1 VVMSGRITAITPA
14 KRCSIIWAVEFAAS
28 RPQAERGV
36 ARVCVLS
43 IFANGFHLDDNDKLD
58 Q

>member
-1 VVMSGRITAITPA
+1 VVISGKITAITPL
-14 KRCSIIWAVEFAAS
+14 KRCSTIWAVEFAAS
-28 RPQAERGV
+28 RPQAASDG

-43 IFANGFHLDDNDKLD
+43 IFANEFLLKTAKLD